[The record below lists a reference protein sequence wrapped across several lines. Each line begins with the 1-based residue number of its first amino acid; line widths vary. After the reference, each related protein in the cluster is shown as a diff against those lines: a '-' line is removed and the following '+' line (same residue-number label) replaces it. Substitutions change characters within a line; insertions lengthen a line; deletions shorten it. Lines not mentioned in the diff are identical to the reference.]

1 MAGTS
6 RGPCWV
12 TSFHQEDPAPWNFKI
27 VLNWGLVLKTGA
39 CAAHFR
45 SHTFTVISQRGCEAV
60 IEEWPRHAGEARFL
74 IPHCTVLFFP
84 PRFYLQLLHY
94 CYARENDSWFFY
106 ASIEENVYRSAFPMA
121 WVKLIA
127 VKRRFFHLSW
137 YVATLISLLPV
148 WSSLLLPA
156 FPCTSRMLGISG
168 LTNVM
173 TSSVSE
179 CDAKKD
185 GERFII
191 WNRQGEYESYFLNFV
206 GQMGILFFFF

>member
-94 CYARENDSWFFY
+94 CYARENDSWFFFMLL
-106 ASIEENVYRSAFPMA
+106 SKKMFIDLPSLWLESSSLHL
-121 WVKLIA
+121 KGG
-127 VKRRFFHLSW
+127 FF
-137 YVATLISLLPV
+137 ISLGMLPPWLV
-148 WSSLLLPA
+148 YSLYGLVCCCLHFPA
-156 FPCTSRMLGISG
+156 RLGC
-168 LTNVM
+168 LV
-173 TSSVSE
+173 SV
-179 CDAKKD
+179 
-185 GERFII
+185 
-191 WNRQGEYESYFLNFV
+191 V
-206 GQMGILFFFF
+206 